1 MLNAACVAIAIA
13 FVSLTTPA
21 DYAHVRSDNPR
32 LRRLADR
39 GLEQS
44 ETFRQISAALGDSDV
59 IIYFDSGDCECRR
72 ARACLSF
79 VATAGGVRY
88 LRASVSLKQIDDELI
103 QQMGHELQHAVE
115 VASEPD
121 ITSESSLAA
130 FYSSHAQSCGSVRCY
145 ETRAALIVQQAIR
158 RDLKRSR
165 RTNQ

>member
-1 MLNAACVAIAIA
+1 MLNAACIAIIIG
-13 FVSLTTPA
+13 FVALTTPV
-21 DYAHVRSDNPR
+21 DHGHVRSDNPR

-44 ETFRQISAALGDSDV
+44 ETFRRISATLGDSDV

-79 VATAGGVRY
+79 VATAAGVRY
-88 LRASVSLKQIDDELI
+88 LRASVSLRQIDDELI
-103 QQMGHELQHAVE
+103 EQMGHELQHALE

-145 ETRAALIVQQAIR
+145 ETGAALVAQQAIR
-158 RDLKRSR
+158 RELLRDR
-165 RTNQ
+165 RNGD